1 MTTGWFVLQSKLLS
15 DMLQIVSFS
24 HYVYGARKSLRGKV
38 KQTINSTMEEL
49 EKKMVA
55 TVCRMRPAFNGKP
68 LDYLA
73 PDDVPVDL
81 RHQKRGP
88 KGHAATYVI
97 LQNISEFFQRLDN
110 EYNGSSLKF
119 CSF

>member
-1 MTTGWFVLQSKLLS
+1 
-15 DMLQIVSFS
+15 MLQIVSFS
-24 HYVYGARKSLRGKV
+24 HYVHGARKSLRGKV
-38 KQTINSTMEEL
+38 NITISPTMKKLEE
-49 EKKMVA
+49 KMMY
-55 TVCRMRPAFNGKP
+55 TVCKMLPEFNGEP

-88 KGHAATYVI
+88 KGRAATYVI

-110 EYNGSSLKF
+110 KYNGTSLKF